1 MRKLL
6 VELAYNGAGFHGW
19 QFQKNACSVA
29 QTVQDGLEAV
39 LKSRVPVTGCSRTDA
54 GVHANQFYF
63 HTVTQAT
70 IPCEKLVYALNAAL
84 PDAIA
89 AKSCREVE
97 ESFHARYSVQ
107 WKRYLY
113 RIHNHPVKDPFAQG
127 LCLRYPRRLDEQLLN
142 QAAQDFVGTHDF
154 SAFCA
159 AGGKEMESNV
169 RTIYSASVTR
179 KGDQVYFA
187 VEGNGFLYN
196 MVRIMV
202 GTLLEI
208 SEKTIAPDSIPEI
221 IASLDRSRAGRT
233 APAQG
238 LYLDHVEYGGEL
250 PGETEKNK

>member
-29 QTVQDGLEAV
+29 QAVQDGLEAV
-39 LKSRVPVTGCSRTDA
+39 LKARVPVTGCSRTDA

-63 HTVTQAT
+63 HTLTQAS
-70 IPCEKLVYALNAAL
+70 IPCDKLVYALNAVL
-84 PDAIA
+84 PDSIA
-89 AKSCREVE
+89 AKSCREVDP
-97 ESFHARYSVQ
+97 SFHARYSVK

-113 RIHNHPVKDPFAQG
+113 RIHNHPVKDPFSQG
-127 LCLRYPRRLDEQLLN
+127 LCLRYPRRLEEGLLH
-142 QAAQDFVGTHDF
+142 QAAQDFVGVHDF

-159 AGGKEMESNV
+159 AGGKEMQSNV
-169 RTIYSASVTR
+169 RTIYSASVR
-179 KGDQVYFA
+179 RQGDQVYFA

-208 SEKTIAPDSIPEI
+208 SEKTIPVDAIPRI
-221 IASLDRSRAGRT
+221 LAGLDRSKAGRT

-238 LYLDHVEYGGEL
+238 LYLDHVEYERGQ
-250 PGETEKNK
+250 PGETV

>member
-6 VELAYNGAGFHGW
+6 VELSYTGAGFHGW

-39 LKSRVPVTGCSRTDA
+39 LKQRAPVTGCSRTDA

-63 HTVTQAT
+63 HTVTQAA
-70 IPCEKLVYALNAAL
+70 IPCDKLVYALNAVL
-84 PDAIA
+84 PDSIA

-113 RIHNHPVKDPFAQG
+113 RIHNHPVKDPFSRG
-127 LCLRYPRRLDEQLLN
+127 LCLRYPRRLDEKLLHR
-142 QAAQDFVGTHDF
+142 AAQDFVGTHDF

-169 RTIYSASVTR
+169 RTIYSASVMR
-179 KGDQVYFA
+179 RGDQVFFS
-187 VEGNGFLYN
+187 VEGNGFLYH

-208 SEKTIAPDSIPEI
+208 SEKTIPPHAIPEI
-221 IASLDRSRAGRT
+221 LAGRDRSRAGRT

-238 LYLDHVEYGGEL
+238 LYLDHVEYEGRL
-250 PGETEKNK
+250 PGETV